1 MQNAQTIELHR
12 IAAWSQ
18 FRLIDNE
25 RRPYNLARGISNTTP
40 SLTLKFWLGGK
51 RFRVQAKKKGALLRC
66 GGAG

>member
-25 RRPYNLARGISNTTP
+25 QRQYNLAHGISNTTP
-40 SLTLKFWLGGK
+40 SHTLKFWLGNK
-51 RFRVQAKKKGALLRC
+51 RFREQAKKTGALLRC